1 MEILEIVEK
10 LIGEIEPIGV
20 SEVDAKR
27 LYNLFEI
34 IELTEDLIE
43 RIRVVAKNKTRHED
57 SMKTAGNCDDKF
69 LHRIKQE
76 S

>member
-20 SEVDAKR
+20 SEVDEKR
-27 LYNLFEI
+27 LYNLYEL
-34 IELTEDLIE
+34 IELTDDLIE

-57 SMKTAGNCDDKF
+57 SMKTAGNCADKF
-69 LHRIKQE
+69 LQRIKQE